1 MQFSTPYIRYPNHH
15 RCNTHENVR
24 TPFATV
30 LMISPHPYE
39 CGSLCCG
46 CAPTTRWPM
55 AFQPHPSPHKPTQAH
70 PQTSQSPHT
79 MSFQPTIQAHT
90 GTVFLLHSSS
100 ACVPSAFLL
109 ILHAIRHHP
118 HPPPHH
124 PPPLHHLQPQQES
137 DPPHHPYLPH
147 PHLHPHRLRYT
158 CSCAQT

>member
-55 AFQPHPSPHKPTQAH
+55 AFQPHPSPPKPTQAH
-70 PQTSQSPHT
+70 TSPPKHTHKQAKAYTQCPFSPQYRHT
-79 MSFQPTIQAHT
+79 QAQCSFCIPPQH
-90 GTVFLLHSSS
+90 VFHLHSSS
-100 ACVPSAFLL
+100 FCMPFVIILILLLTILLLFTIFNHSRRVILL
-109 ILHAIRHHP
+109 ITLTFLI
-118 HPPPHH
+118 
-124 PPPLHHLQPQQES
+124 LIFILIV
-137 DPPHHPYLPH
+137 
-147 PHLHPHRLRYT
+147 
-158 CSCAQT
+158 